1 MKGFSSFMIAFFPFE
16 FLSMISA
23 LFIREEKLSIAINA
37 KFLEYFQKVLTNKTV
52 SQQAL
57 KSLQYIG
64 EEVLEQMLALDN
76 KNKSTFLSLAEQNY
90 SQKIVNLL
98 AVVSQKKNILDS
110 GKTIQAL
117 YPVLQTKIASPIKAQ
132 VIYLLAL

>member
-1 MKGFSSFMIAFFPFE
+1 MKRFSSFMIAFFPFE

-23 LFIREEKLSIAINA
+23 LFIREEKLSIPIKA

-76 KNKSTFLSLAEQNY
+76 KNKSLSLAEQNY

-110 GKTIQAL
+110 AKTIQAL

>member
-1 MKGFSSFMIAFFPFE
+1 MIAFFPFE

-23 LFIREEKLSIAINA
+23 LFIREEKLSIPIKA

-76 KNKSTFLSLAEQNY
+76 KNKSLSLAEQNY

-110 GKTIQAL
+110 AKTIQAL